1 MSRPL
6 VQVLGPVARPRE
18 WVGHVVGVRDGETS
32 GATEVHVDTI
42 RRAWRGKRSGRL
54 RRVLLRHHGRCEVL
68 AWYRTAEAMRVL
80 VLGGAR

>member
-18 WVGHVVGVRDGETS
+18 WVGHVVGVRDGETA
-32 GATEVHVDTI
+32 GASSLGVDTI
-42 RRAWRGKRSGRL
+42 VRAWRGSRSGRL
-54 RRVLLRHHGRCEVL
+54 RRVVLRHHGRCEVL

-80 VLGGAR
+80 VIGGAS